1 MEVRRFRA
9 VTLFVDIVVLAISFL
24 IVISTKPS
32 GLKGYLPSHSIFF
45 GGLALIW
52 IAVSLLNGKMHKGRI
67 INYST
72 LFNRVI
78 ISNIIALSLTALLM
92 YTVREVEYSRTV
104 VLGTAI
110 VATFLELVIGTLYI
124 TYKKAHIQDYEN
136 YADYKA
142 LKKKSEHEL
151 VAKADRNGKNKT
163 DPEVI
168 NPRVLLAIENE
179 SGPEAARAIIKM
191 AGIRLNARTAVLS
204 TTTVFNISNLPDE
217 KLSLIH
223 I

>member
-1 MEVRRFRA
+1 MEIRRFRA
-9 VTLFVDIVVLAISFL
+9 VTLFIDIVILAISFL

-32 GLKGYLPSHSIFF
+32 GLKGYLPSHGIFF

-52 IAVSLLNGKMHKGRI
+52 LVVSLLNGKMHRGRI

-136 YADYKA
+136 YADYKK

-151 VAKADRNGKNKT
+151 VC
-163 DPEVI
+163 
-168 NPRVLLAIENE
+168 
-179 SGPEAARAIIKM
+179 
-191 AGIRLNARTAVLS
+191 
-204 TTTVFNISNLPDE
+204 
-217 KLSLIH
+217 
-223 I
+223 